1 MLIEDVLGCWS
12 RLFCAYE
19 KKAIKHKS
27 SSTMVT
33 VETLCNATSLKLWFE
48 RHGKVIHKNSKTYKA
63 CTCVPLN
70 FIWVSFLLWLSILG
84 NATQDDL
91 WILFITSQKK
101 KKCYFLLHLNREKQ
115 WYHCLTWNLGK
126 SGKLGLLIPGHFDE
140 IGTTFKIF

>member
-70 FIWVSFLLWLSILG
+70 FFWVSFLLWLSILG

-101 KKCYFLLHLNREKQ
+101 KKVLFSPSFKQ
-115 WYHCLTWNLGK
+115 RKTVVPLPNMKSWKIWQTWTIDSRTFWWNWN
-126 SGKLGLLIPGHFDE
+126 HF
-140 IGTTFKIF
+140 